1 MYQTQRALRV
11 PSFTMESRKPP
22 RIKSCPIC
30 RLAMVGER
38 TDSKLAEFNSYRCL
52 GCDLTITST
61 PATRGNEK

>member
-1 MYQTQRALRV
+1 
-11 PSFTMESRKPP
+11 
-22 RIKSCPIC
+22 
-30 RLAMVGER
+30 MVGER